1 MMIYVLAKKGHQE
14 TYFRV
19 VGILT
24 QIQFLHVVLVS
35 KYLKKLY

>member
-1 MMIYVLAKKGHQE
+1 MMIYVLAKKGQE

-24 QIQFLHVVLVS
+24 QIQFLRVVMVS
-35 KYLKKLY
+35 KCLG